1 MSGKNLSIDGKEIP
15 FVAGETILEA
25 AGRAGV
31 RIPTLCHDPRVTPG
45 GSCRLCLVEA
55 NGRSVPACAFPSEP
69 GAAVRTETPGL
80 AAFRRNLLELTL
92 SELPDGPCPRCDE
105 GVPCQ
110 LHALARDLGARPG
123 RFAGARSGTRPPDAN
138 PLILRDY
145 TQCISCY
152 RCTRVCNELEQA
164 HAITPAGRGF
174 ASRIAS
180 YGNLGEKG
188 LSESPCTF
196 CGQCINTCP
205 TGALL
210 ERPRAGRPATP
221 RADRTVKT
229 TCPYCG
235 TGCSLLL
242 EVAGDR
248 IVGARGDPDSPV
260 NRGSLCIKGQFGW
273 EFAQDPERL
282 TAPLIRE
289 GDGFRRASW
298 DEVLDLVAER
308 FSAIKRECGPDALVF
323 WSSARA
329 TSESN
334 YVFQKLARAAVGTN
348 NIDNCART

>member
-1 MSGKNLSIDGKEIP
+1 MRP
-15 FVAGETILEA
+15 A
-25 AGRAGV
+25 
-31 RIPTLCHDPRVTPG
+31 DP
-45 GSCRLCLVEA
+45 
-55 NGRSVPACAFPSEP
+55 
-69 GAAVRTETPGL
+69 
-80 AAFRRNLLELTL
+80 
-92 SELPDGPCPRCDE
+92 
-105 GVPCQ
+105 
-110 LHALARDLGARPG
+110 
-123 RFAGARSGTRPPDAN
+123 N

-164 HAITPAGRGF
+164 HAIAPAGRGF
-174 ASRIAS
+174 ASRIAAFADR
-180 YGNLGEKG
+180 G
-188 LSESPCTF
+188 LAESPCTF

-210 ERPRAGRPATP
+210 ERPRTEHAAKPADT
-221 RADRTVKT
+221 TVKT

-242 EVAGDR
+242 EVADGR
-248 IVGARGDPDSPV
+248 IVGARGDPGSPV

-282 TAPLIRE
+282 ATPLIR
-289 GDGFRRASW
+289 GKDGFRRASW
-298 DEVLDLVAER
+298 DEAYDLVAER
-308 FSAIKRECGPDALVF
+308 FSAIKRESGPDALVF